1 MVEFVHPHAAEPNR
15 DELSLSIENQPR
27 SVSQVEQYE
36 KCSWRWYL
44 QRVERVVP
52 RPAAWS
58 FHGTAF
64 HSAAEAFE
72 RSSRR
77 MGAEEVVEVFRDE
90 YTAMVNKALDKE
102 ANTDLW
108 LAAGRYTGGEDI
120 ERRYVLGLDQT
131 AAYVEW
137 SQTNQPAIWTEPN
150 EGAPALELSF
160 MVELGGIKVRGF
172 IDQTLEE
179 DQDPEED
186 DATVKVRD
194 LKTGTMKS
202 KFQLQTY
209 AVALRQQWGVSV
221 KEADWYL
228 AKTGRLSR
236 PVKVE
241 DVSEDEIG
249 QRFADMDASVKAGNF
264 PANPGFGCRFCDVS
278 HACFLSHNL
287 NLWAR

>member
-1 MVEFVHPHAAEPNR
+1 MSV
-15 DELSLSIENQPR
+15 ENQPR

-44 QRVERVVP
+44 QRVERVQP

-64 HSAAEAFE
+64 HSAAEAWE

-77 MGAEEVVEVFRDE
+77 MDPQGVQEVFSDE

-102 ANTDLW
+102 PNTDVW

-120 ERRYVLGLDQT
+120 ERRYILGLEQT

-137 SQTNQPAIWTEPN
+137 SRVNQPAIWTEPA
-150 EGAPALELSF
+150 EDVPGLELSF

-172 IDQTLEE
+172 IDQALDEGE
-179 DQDPEED
+179 G
-186 DATVKVRD
+186 TVRVRD
-194 LKTGTMKS
+194 LKTGSTKS

-209 AVALRQQWGVSV
+209 SVAMRQQWGVNVES
-221 KEADWYL
+221 ADWYL
-228 AKTGRLSR
+228 AKDGRLSR
-236 PVKVE
+236 PVKVAE
-241 DVSEDEIG
+241 VSEDEIG
-249 QRFADMDASVKAGNF
+249 QRYADMDASVKAGNF
-264 PANPGFGCRFCDVS
+264 PANPGFDCRFCDMA
-278 HACFLSHNL
+278 HACFFKP
-287 NLWAR
+287 